1 MRYLKI
7 IAALFIGLV
16 GLLAF
21 LNNLF
26 NLSSAHGFVGAVISA
41 PEQPY
46 YKLIGPAVSS
56 AWLTWVALWAIMAAE
71 LAAGVLGLAGAVRMF
86 GRRAASPVEFQEAKT
101 LAIAGGAIGMLVW
114 YGFFIVIGE
123 MYFNM
128 WQTEIGLGSVGGAF
142 RYGTVCAVLMFF
154 IALREE

>member
-1 MRYLKI
+1 MRHLKI
-7 IAALFIGLV
+7 IAALCIGLV

-26 NLSSAHGFVGAVISA
+26 NVSSAQGFVGAVISA

-46 YKLIGPAVSS
+46 YTLIGPAVSS
-56 AWLTWVALWAIMAAE
+56 GWLTWVALWAIMAGE
-71 LAAGVLGLAGAVRMF
+71 LAAGVLGFTGSVRMF
-86 GRRAASPVEFQEAKT
+86 GRRAAGPAEFQSAKS
-101 LAIAGGAIGMLVW
+101 LAIAGAFLGVLVW

-154 IALREE
+154 IASRED